1 LSVSDLLP
9 GVTGGNRSADDGGVD
24 DGRTYDDYLAAN
36 PQAANRLTLPL
47 VKK

>member
-1 LSVSDLLP
+1 MTAVP
-9 GVTGGNRSADDGGVD
+9 TTPNYA
-24 DGRTYDDYLAAN
+24 GRTYDDYLAAN

>member
-1 LSVSDLLP
+1 MTVVS
-9 GVTGGNRSADDGGVD
+9 TTANYA
-24 DGRTYDDYLAAN
+24 GRTYDGYLVAN